1 MSRARR
7 SPNNNNVPETPEQQA
22 PTPTRRPRQIHMT
35 PPPNYSGPPTDGVT
49 TFVTSSALT
58 QTSTDGAGN
67 ITMRTRRRRN
77 RIGAR
82 PRRRPRSPGAV
93 LPTWFTALKTALM
106 KRDSDHVIT
115 ILAQSGSDLL
125 RQEINGK
132 SLLDIMGTN
141 GDFLVARILLERGIL
156 HKSAVVKMI
165 KKYLQGMDIT
175 LGTKLKH
182 LFELFDSLDK
192 IGEDD
197 TYHILSDR
205 LPRMMM
211 VLVERLNYDELDREV
226 ILETSLK
233 DNITALNML
242 IDKRIRD
249 IDMSVRK
256 RMLEILAPV
265 FAPEFEMEDW
275 DDYEYRLDQ
284 LKSLLH
290 TKYAIGKRYK
300 LEEFALIDFDDKSN
314 RLLQLKDPAKD
325 ATTNC
330 SFMGNKGD
338 REGPVKILV
347 EKTNP
352 TIKVEDYIIDDR
364 TNDRYR
370 ITYKGP
376 KIDNNT
382 EVIVTYATSRSMMS
396 TVRQKAMTADINI
409 QQFGTFVFSGA
420 VDDPNLNEIN
430 VILRK
435 NVIPIEFTV
444 MPTPE
449 WATEDGKILHVF
461 CGKDM
466 QKYLETNDR
475 SPFDRRNIVG
485 VQFLTTKEIREQ
497 ETLLMRQ
504 MQSKVNTNL
513 LKTPPLKSRASPK
526 APPPIDPVDVLQ
538 KRLNNKFTMQDSV
551 LLQRIKN
558 MRNLLKN
565 PKLSKENEVL
575 YKQKLEEYMKQI
587 SDPQD
592 ALIKRKEKE
601 RDNLL
606 IQQMETREQIQ
617 KYQEGRLR
625 WTDEQAEY
633 YQDLMNSFPRM
644 IERLD
649 NEIENMKNSRDGASK
664 LKKPRLKKFK
674 F

>member
-22 PTPTRRPRQIHMT
+22 PTPTRRPRQTMDGA
-35 PPPNYSGPPTDGVT
+35 STDGV
-49 TFVTSSALT
+49 
-58 QTSTDGAGN
+58 
-67 ITMRTRRRRN
+67 TMRTRRRRN

-82 PRRRPRSPGAV
+82 RRRTRSPGAV

-106 KRDSDHVIT
+106 KRDADHVIT

-132 SLLDIMGTN
+132 SLLDIMATN

-156 HKSAVVKMI
+156 PKSEVVKMI
-165 KKYLQGMDIT
+165 KKYLTMDIT
-175 LGTKLKH
+175 QDKLKH
-182 LFELFDSLDK
+182 LFELFDSLDN
-192 IGEDD
+192 IGEND
-197 TYHILSDR
+197 THRILNDR
-205 LPRMMM
+205 LPKM
-211 VLVERLNYDELDREV
+211 VHELVELLQYDKFDREV
-226 ILETSLK
+226 LLNRPIEDSMNT
-233 DNITALNML
+233 LNML
-242 IDKRIRD
+242 IEARRRD
-249 IDMSVRK
+249 IEMSVRK
-256 RMLEILAPV
+256 RMLEIFAPV
-265 FAPEFEMEDW
+265 LDDELEMEDW
-275 DDYEYRLDQ
+275 ENYEYELEK
-284 LKSLLH
+284 LASLLH
-290 TKYAIGKRYK
+290 VNYAIGKLYK
-300 LEEFALIDFDDKSN
+300 LEEFALIDFFWKN
-314 RLLQLKDPAKD
+314 RLLQFKDPAKD

-352 TIKVEDYIIDDR
+352 TIPVQDFIISSLEQSK
-364 TNDRYR
+364 YL
-370 ITYKGP
+370 ILYKGP
-376 KIDNNT
+376 KIDVNT
-382 EVIVTYATSRSMMS
+382 EVIVTYSMPNMMS
-396 TVRQKAMTADINI
+396 TIRQKAT
-409 QQFGTFVFSGA
+409 VFSYGEA
-420 VDDPNLNEIN
+420 IFQDMEEMNEIN
-430 VILRK
+430 VILEN

-444 MPTPE
+444 MSKPE

-475 SPFDRRNIVG
+475 SPFDRRKIVG
-485 VQFLTTKEIREQ
+485 VQFLTTKEIKEQ

-513 LKTPPLKSRASPK
+513 LKTPPLKSQASPK

-538 KRLNNKFTMQDSV
+538 KRLNTKFSMQDSV

-558 MRNLLKN
+558 MRNLLNN

-575 YKQKLEEYMKQI
+575 YKQKLKEYESQI

-617 KYQEGRLR
+617 KYQAGRLR

-664 LKKPRLKKFK
+664 LKKPRLKKIK

>member
-1 MSRARR
+1 MSRYQLHSYINKGACLTNMSRARR
-7 SPNNNNVPETPEQQA
+7 SPNNNNVPETPGQQA
-22 PTPTRRPRQIHMT
+22 PTPTRRPRQTM
-35 PPPNYSGPPTDGVT
+35 
-49 TFVTSSALT
+49 
-58 QTSTDGAGN
+58 DGASTGGV
-67 ITMRTRRRRN
+67 TMRTRRRRN

-82 PRRRPRSPGAV
+82 RRQPTPGAV
-93 LPTWFTALKTALM
+93 LPIWFTVLKKALM
-106 KRDSDHVIT
+106 KRDADHVIT
-115 ILAQSGSDLL
+115 ILAQNGSDLL

-132 SLLDIMGTN
+132 SLLDIMATN

-156 HKSAVVKMI
+156 PKSEVVKMI
-165 KKYLQGMDIT
+165 KKYLTMDIT

-182 LFELFDSLDK
+182 LFDLFDSLDK
-192 IGEDD
+192 IGEGD
-197 TYHILSDR
+197 TYSILNDR
-205 LPRMMM
+205 LPKMMFE
-211 VLVERLNYDELDREV
+211 LYEKLQYDELDIEV
-226 ILETSLK
+226 MLERPLK
-233 DNITALNML
+233 DNIKALNML
-242 IDKRIRD
+242 IEVRRRD
-249 IDMSVRK
+249 IEMPVRK
-256 RMLEILAPV
+256 RMLEILAGN
-265 FAPEFEMEDW
+265 FEYEIPDNLDIED
-275 DDYEYRLDQ
+275 EIDQ

-352 TIKVEDYIIDDR
+352 TIPVQDFIMDVR
-364 TNDRYR
+364 TKDRYL
-370 ITYKGP
+370 ILYKGP
-376 KIDNNT
+376 KIDVNT
-382 EVIVTYATSRSMMS
+382 EVIVTYSMPNMMS
-396 TVRQKAMTADINI
+396 TIRQKAT
-409 QQFGTFVFSGA
+409 VFSYGEA
-420 VDDPNLNEIN
+420 IFQDMEEMNEIN
-430 VILRK
+430 VILEK
-435 NVIPIEFTV
+435 NVTPIEFTV
-444 MPTPE
+444 MSNPE

-475 SPFDRRNIVG
+475 SPFDRRKIVG
-485 VQFLTTKEIREQ
+485 VQFLTTKEIKEQ

-513 LKTPPLKSRASPK
+513 LKTPPLKSKVSPK

-558 MRNLLKN
+558 MRNLLNN

-575 YKQKLEEYMKQI
+575 YKQKLKEYMSQI

-606 IQQMETREQIQ
+606 IQQMETREKIQ
-617 KYQEGRLR
+617 QYQNGRLR

>member
-1 MSRARR
+1 MSLSRYRLHSYINKGACLTNMSRARR

-22 PTPTRRPRQIHMT
+22 PTPTRRPRQTM
-35 PPPNYSGPPTDGVT
+35 
-49 TFVTSSALT
+49 
-58 QTSTDGAGN
+58 DGAGN

-82 PRRRPRSPGAV
+82 RRRPRSPGAV
-93 LPTWFTALKTALM
+93 LPIWFTALKTALM

-132 SLLDIMGTN
+132 SLLDIMATN
-141 GDFLVARILLERGIL
+141 GDFFVARILLERGIL
-156 HKSAVVKMI
+156 VKSAVVKMI
-165 KKYLQGMDIT
+165 KKYLTMDIT
-175 LGTKLKH
+175 QDKLKP
-182 LFELFDSLDK
+182 LFELFDSLDN
-192 IGEDD
+192 IGEND
-197 TYHILSDR
+197 TYSILNDR
-205 LPRMMM
+205 LPKM
-211 VLVERLNYDELDREV
+211 VHELVELLQYDQFDREV
-226 ILETSLK
+226 ILERPLEN
-233 DNITALNML
+233 NITALNKL
-242 IDKRIRD
+242 IETRIRD

-265 FAPEFEMEDW
+265 FDPEFEMEDW
-275 DDYEYRLDQ
+275 DGYEYEVDT

-290 TKYAIGKRYK
+290 VNYAIGKRYK
-300 LEEFALIDFDDKSN
+300 LEEFALVDFDDKSN

-352 TIKVEDYIIDDR
+352 TIPVQEFIMDDR
-364 TNDRYR
+364 TNDKYR

-382 EVIVTYATSRSMMS
+382 EVKVTSATSRSMMQLI
-396 TVRQKAMTADINI
+396 TQKAMTADINI
-409 QQFGTFVFSGA
+409 QQFGTFVFSGDF
-420 VDDPNLNEIN
+420 DDPNLNEIN
-430 VILRK
+430 VKLEK

-444 MPTPE
+444 MAKPE

-475 SPFDRRNIVG
+475 SPFDRRKIVG
-485 VQFLTTKEIREQ
+485 VQFLTTKEIKEQ

-504 MQSKVNTNL
+504 MQSKVNTSL
-513 LKTPPLKSRASPK
+513 LKTPPLKARSSPK
-526 APPPIDPVDVLQ
+526 APPPLDPVDILQ
-538 KRLNNKFTMQDSV
+538 KRLNTKFTMQDSV

-565 PKLSKENEVL
+565 PKLSKENEAL
-575 YKQKLEEYMKQI
+575 YKQKLKEYESQI

-606 IQQMETREQIQ
+606 IQQMETREKIQ
-617 KYQEGRLR
+617 EYQAGRLR

>member
-22 PTPTRRPRQIHMT
+22 PTPTRRPRQISMT
-35 PPPNYSGPPTDGVT
+35 PGVT
-49 TFVTSSALT
+49 TMVTT
-58 QTSTDGAGN
+58 TTDS
-67 ITMRTRRRRN
+67 ITMRSRRRRN

-82 PRRRPRSPGAV
+82 RRRRRSPGAV

-106 KRDSDHVIT
+106 KRDADHVIT
-115 ILAQSGSDLL
+115 ILAKSGSDLL
-125 RQEINGK
+125 QQEINGK
-132 SLLDIMGTN
+132 SLLDIMATN
-141 GDFLVARILLERGIL
+141 GNFLVARILLERGIL
-156 HKSAVVKMI
+156 PKSEVVNMI
-165 KKYLQGMDIT
+165 KKYLTIDIT
-175 LGTKLKH
+175 PPLKH
-182 LFELFDSLDK
+182 LLELFDSLDD
-192 IGEDD
+192 IGEND
-197 TYHILSDR
+197 TYSILNDR
-205 LPRMMM
+205 LPKIMFE
-211 VLVERLNYDELDREV
+211 LVEKLQMDEFDRAV
-226 ILETSLK
+226 LSNGDRPLK
-233 DNITALNML
+233 DNVKTLNML
-242 IDKRIRD
+242 IEARRRD
-249 IDMSVRK
+249 IEMSVRK

-265 FAPEFEMEDW
+265 LDPDFEMAVRAF
-275 DDYEYRLDQ
+275 DYEDEIDKLE
-284 LKSLLH
+284 SLLH
-290 TKYAIGKRYK
+290 ANYNIGKIYK

-314 RLLQLKDPAKD
+314 RILELKDPAKD

-347 EKTNP
+347 ETTNP
-352 TIKVEDYIIDDR
+352 TIPVEGSTMDDR
-364 TNDRYR
+364 TKDRYR
-370 ITYKGP
+370 IVYKGP
-376 KIDNNT
+376 KIKDGT
-382 EVIVTYATSRSMMS
+382 EVIVTYRKNMS
-396 TVRQKAMTADINI
+396 TFRQKAT
-409 QQFGTFVFSGA
+409 VFNYAG
-420 VDDPNLNEIN
+420 VTEMHEIN
-430 VILRK
+430 VILDK
-435 NVIPIEFTV
+435 NVTPIEFTV
-444 MPTPE
+444 MSNPE

-475 SPFDRRNIVG
+475 SPFDRRKIVG

-513 LKTPPLKSRASPK
+513 LKTPPLKSKVSPK

-538 KRLNNKFTMQDSV
+538 KRLNSKFSMQDSV

-558 MRNLLKN
+558 MRNLLNN

-575 YKQKLEEYMKQI
+575 YKQKLKEYESQI

-606 IQQMETREQIQ
+606 VQQMETREKIQ
-617 KYQEGRLR
+617 QYQNGRLR

-674 F
+674 L

>member
-22 PTPTRRPRQIHMT
+22 PTPTRRPRQIAMT
-35 PPPNYSGPPTDGVT
+35 PGVT
-49 TFVTSSALT
+49 TVVTS
-58 QTSTDGAGN
+58 STDGASTDGV
-67 ITMRTRRRRN
+67 TMRTRRRRN

-93 LPTWFTALKTALM
+93 LPTWFTVLKKALM

-115 ILAQSGSDLL
+115 ILAQSGSNLL

-132 SLLDIMGTN
+132 SLLDIMATN

-156 HKSAVVKMI
+156 PKSEVVKMI

-182 LFELFDSLDK
+182 LFELFDSLDS
-192 IGEDD
+192 IGEGD
-197 TYHILSDR
+197 TYSILNDK

-226 ILETSLK
+226 ILQTRLK

-242 IDKRIRD
+242 IKTRIRD

-265 FAPEFEMEDW
+265 LDPDFEMAVRTF
-275 DDYEYRLDQ
+275 DYGYEIDQ

-352 TIKVEDYIIDDR
+352 TIPVQDFIISSLEQSK
-364 TNDRYR
+364 YL
-370 ITYKGP
+370 ILYKGP
-376 KIDNNT
+376 KIDVNT
-382 EVIVTYATSRSMMS
+382 EVIVTYSMPNMMS
-396 TVRQKAMTADINI
+396 TIRQKAT
-409 QQFGTFVFSGA
+409 VFSYGEA
-420 VDDPNLNEIN
+420 IFQDMEEMNEIN
-430 VILRK
+430 VILEN

-444 MPTPE
+444 MSTPE

-466 QKYLETNDR
+466 QKYLKTNDR
-475 SPFDRRNIVG
+475 SPFDRRKIVG
-485 VQFLTTKEIREQ
+485 VQFLTTKEIKEQ

-558 MRNLLKN
+558 MRNLLNN

-575 YKQKLEEYMKQI
+575 YKQKLKEYMSQI

-606 IQQMETREQIQ
+606 IQQMETREKIQ
-617 KYQEGRLR
+617 QYQNGRLR

-664 LKKPRLKKFK
+664 LKKPRLKKIK

>member
-1 MSRARR
+1 MSQ
-7 SPNNNNVPETPEQQA
+7 NNNVPETPEQQA
-22 PTPTRRPRQIHMT
+22 PTPTRRPRQIDMSPGVT
-35 PPPNYSGPPTDGVT
+35 TVVTSYTDGASTDGV
-49 TFVTSSALT
+49 
-58 QTSTDGAGN
+58 
-67 ITMRTRRRRN
+67 TMRTRRRRN

-82 PRRRPRSPGAV
+82 RRRRRSPGAV
-93 LPTWFTALKTALM
+93 LPTWFTVLKKALM

-132 SLLDIMGTN
+132 SLLDIMATN

-156 HKSAVVKMI
+156 PKSEVVKMI

-182 LFELFDSLDK
+182 LFELFDSLDN
-192 IGEDD
+192 IGEND

-211 VLVERLNYDELDREV
+211 VLMERLNYDELDREV

-242 IDKRIRD
+242 IEARRRD
-249 IDMSVRK
+249 ISMSVRK

-265 FAPEFEMEDW
+265 LDPDFEMAVRTF
-275 DDYEYRLDQ
+275 DYGYEIDQ

-352 TIKVEDYIIDDR
+352 TIPVGEVIQGITKA
-364 TNDRYR
+364 RYR
-370 ITYKGP
+370 ILYKGP
-376 KIDNNT
+376 EIKNGT
-382 EVIVTYATSRSMMS
+382 EVIVTYSMPNMIS
-396 TVRQKAMTADINI
+396 TIRQKATVMNSGEHEDRPEDKQAIAR
-409 QQFGTFVFSGA
+409 FSQLLKNKFNSIEEMQ
-420 VDDPNLNEIN
+420 VIE
-430 VILRK
+430 VILEN

-444 MPTPE
+444 MSNPE

-475 SPFDRRNIVG
+475 SPFDRRKIVG
-485 VQFLTTKEIREQ
+485 VQFLTTKEIKEQ

-575 YKQKLEEYMKQI
+575 YKQKLEEYMSQI

-606 IQQMETREQIQ
+606 IQQMETREKIQ
-617 KYQEGRLR
+617 KYQAGRLR

>member
-22 PTPTRRPRQIHMT
+22 PTPTRRPR
-35 PPPNYSGPPTDGVT
+35 DGVT
-49 TFVTSSALT
+49 
-58 QTSTDGAGN
+58 
-67 ITMRTRRRRN
+67 MRSRRRRN

-82 PRRRPRSPGAV
+82 RRQPTPGAV

-106 KRDSDHVIT
+106 KRDTDHVIT
-115 ILAQSGSDLL
+115 ILAKSGSDLL

-132 SLLDIMGTN
+132 SLLDIMATN

-156 HKSAVVKMI
+156 YKSAVVKMI
-165 KKYLQGMDIT
+165 KKYLTMDIT
-175 LGTKLKH
+175 QDKLKH
-182 LFELFDSLDK
+182 LFELFESLDS
-192 IGEDD
+192 IGENVA
-197 TYHILSDR
+197 YSILNDR
-205 LPRMMM
+205 LPKMMFD
-211 VLVERLNYDELDREV
+211 LVAQIQMDEFDRA
-226 ILETSLK
+226 ILSIGDRPLK
-233 DNITALNML
+233 DNVKALNML
-242 IDKRIRD
+242 IEVRRRD
-249 IDMSVRK
+249 IEMSVRK

-265 FAPEFEMEDW
+265 LDPEFEIPWILDIEDEI
-275 DDYEYRLDQ
+275 DK

-352 TIKVEDYIIDDR
+352 TIPVEEVIIDDR
-364 TNDRYR
+364 TKDRYR
-370 ITYKGP
+370 ILYKGP
-376 KIDNNT
+376 KIDVNT
-382 EVIVTYATSRSMMS
+382 EVIVTYSMPNMMS
-396 TVRQKAMTADINI
+396 TIRQKAI
-409 QQFGTFVFSGA
+409 VFRYGEVEFNSTEEMKA
-420 VDDPNLNEIN
+420 IN
-430 VILRK
+430 VILEK
-435 NVIPIEFTV
+435 NVTPIEFTV
-444 MPTPE
+444 MSKPE

-475 SPFDRRNIVG
+475 SPFDRRKIVG
-485 VQFLTTKEIREQ
+485 VQFLTTKEIKEQ

-513 LKTPPLKSRASPK
+513 LKTPPLKSQASPK

-575 YKQKLEEYMKQI
+575 YKQKLEEYMSQI

-617 KYQEGRLR
+617 QYQAGRLR

>member
-1 MSRARR
+1 MSQ
-7 SPNNNNVPETPEQQA
+7 NNNVPETPEQQA
-22 PTPTRRPRQIHMT
+22 PTPTRRPRQIM
-35 PPPNYSGPPTDGVT
+35 DGV
-49 TFVTSSALT
+49 
-58 QTSTDGAGN
+58 
-67 ITMRTRRRRN
+67 TMRTRRRRN

-82 PRRRPRSPGAV
+82 RRQPTPGAV
-93 LPTWFTALKTALM
+93 LPTWFTALKTAIM
-106 KRDSDHVIT
+106 MRDHRHVIT
-115 ILAQSGSDLL
+115 ILAKSGSDLL
-125 RQEINGK
+125 GQEINGK
-132 SLLDIMGTN
+132 SLLDIMATN

-156 HKSAVVKMI
+156 VKSAVVKMI

-182 LFELFDSLDK
+182 LFELFDSLDN
-192 IGEDD
+192 IGEND
-197 TYHILSDR
+197 TYHILNDR

-211 VLVERLNYDELDREV
+211 VLMERLNYDELDREV

-242 IDKRIRD
+242 IEARRRD
-249 IDMSVRK
+249 ISMSVRK

-265 FAPEFEMEDW
+265 LDPDFEMAVRTF
-275 DDYEYRLDQ
+275 DYGYEIEK

-314 RLLQLKDPAKD
+314 RLLQFKDPAKD

-352 TIKVEDYIIDDR
+352 TIPVQNFQMDDR
-364 TNDRYR
+364 TKDRYR
-370 ITYKGP
+370 IIYKGP
-376 KIDNNT
+376 KIDLNT
-382 EVIVTYATSRSMMS
+382 EVIVTYSMPNMIS
-396 TVRQKAMTADINI
+396 TIRQKAMTANI
-409 QQFGTFVFSGA
+409 DKQNFGVTEDSF
-420 VDDPNLNEIN
+420 LNFDNVRSMNTIN
-430 VILRK
+430 VILEK
-435 NVIPIEFTV
+435 NVTPIEFTV
-444 MPTPE
+444 MPKPE

-466 QKYLETNDR
+466 QKYLETKDR
-475 SPFDRRNIVG
+475 SPFDRRKIVG
-485 VQFLTTKEIREQ
+485 VQFLTTKEIKEQ

-504 MQSKVNTNL
+504 MQSKVNTSL
-513 LKTPPLKSRASPK
+513 LKTPPLKARSSPK
-526 APPPIDPVDVLQ
+526 APPPLDPVDILQ
-538 KRLNNKFTMQDSV
+538 KRLNTKFTMQDSV

-558 MRNLLKN
+558 MRNLLNN

-575 YKQKLEEYMKQI
+575 YKQKLKEYESQI

-617 KYQEGRLR
+617 KYQAGRLR

>member
-1 MSRARR
+1 MSQ
-7 SPNNNNVPETPEQQA
+7 NNNVPETPEQQA
-22 PTPTRRPRQIHMT
+22 PTPTRRPRQTM
-35 PPPNYSGPPTDGVT
+35 DGVT
-49 TFVTSSALT
+49 
-58 QTSTDGAGN
+58 
-67 ITMRTRRRRN
+67 MRSRRRRN

-82 PRRRPRSPGAV
+82 RRQPTPGAV
-93 LPTWFTALKTALM
+93 LPTWFTALKTAIM
-106 KRDSDHVIT
+106 MRDHRHVIT
-115 ILAQSGSDLL
+115 ILAKSGSDLL
-125 RQEINGK
+125 GQEINGK
-132 SLLDIMGTN
+132 SLLDIMATN

-165 KKYLQGMDIT
+165 KKYLTMDIT
-175 LGTKLKH
+175 QDKLKH

-192 IGEDD
+192 IGED
-197 TYHILSDR
+197 TYHILNDR
-205 LPRMMM
+205 LPKM
-211 VLVERLNYDELDREV
+211 VHELVELLQYDQFDREV
-226 ILETSLK
+226 ILNRPLEDSMQT
-233 DNITALNML
+233 LNML
-242 IDKRIRD
+242 IEARRRD
-249 IDMSVRK
+249 IEMSVRK

-265 FAPEFEMEDW
+265 LDPDFEMAVRAF
-275 DDYEYRLDQ
+275 DYEYDLQ
-284 LKSLLH
+284 KLESLLH
-290 TKYAIGKRYK
+290 ANYNIGKIYK

-352 TIKVEDYIIDDR
+352 TIPVQNFQMDDR
-364 TNDRYR
+364 TKDRYR
-370 ITYKGP
+370 IIYKGP
-376 KIDNNT
+376 KIDLNT
-382 EVIVTYATSRSMMS
+382 EVIVTYSMPNMIS
-396 TVRQKAMTADINI
+396 TIRQKAMTANI
-409 QQFGTFVFSGA
+409 DKQNFGVTEDSF
-420 VDDPNLNEIN
+420 LNFDNVRSMNTIN
-430 VILRK
+430 VILEK
-435 NVIPIEFTV
+435 NVTPIEFTV
-444 MPTPE
+444 MPKPE

-475 SPFDRRNIVG
+475 SPFDRRKIVG

-497 ETLLMRQ
+497 ETLLIRQ

-575 YKQKLEEYMKQI
+575 YKQKLEEYMSQI

-606 IQQMETREQIQ
+606 IQQMETREKIQ
-617 KYQEGRLR
+617 KYQAGRLR

-633 YQDLMNSFPRM
+633 YQDLLNSFPRM

-664 LKKPRLKKFK
+664 LKKPRLKKLK
-674 F
+674 L

>member
-7 SPNNNNVPETPEQQA
+7 SPNNRNVPETPEQQA
-22 PTPTRRPRQIHMT
+22 PTPTRRPRQIAMT
-35 PPPNYSGPPTDGVT
+35 SGVT
-49 TFVTSSALT
+49 TVVTSSM
-58 QTSTDGAGN
+58 DGAGN
-67 ITMRTRRRRN
+67 ITMRTRRRRRN

-82 PRRRPRSPGAV
+82 RRQPTPGAV
-93 LPTWFTALKTALM
+93 LPTWFTALKTALI
-106 KRDSDHVIT
+106 KRDADHVIT

-132 SLLDIMGTN
+132 SLLDIMATN

-165 KKYLQGMDIT
+165 KKYLTMDIT
-175 LGTKLKH
+175 QDKLKP
-182 LFELFDSLDK
+182 LFELFDSLDS
-192 IGEDD
+192 IGEND
-197 TYHILSDR
+197 TYSILNDR
-205 LPRMMM
+205 LPQMMR

-226 ILETSLK
+226 ILETRLK
-233 DNITALNML
+233 DNIIALNIL
-242 IDKRIRD
+242 IERRIRD
-249 IDMSVRK
+249 IEMSVRK

-265 FAPEFEMEDW
+265 FDPEFEMEDW
-275 DDYEYRLDQ
+275 DDYEYRLNE

-290 TKYAIGKRYK
+290 VNYAIGKLYK

-352 TIKVEDYIIDDR
+352 TIPVQNFQMDDR
-364 TNDRYR
+364 TKDRYR
-370 ITYKGP
+370 IIYKGP
-376 KIDNNT
+376 KIDLNT
-382 EVIVTYATSRSMMS
+382 EVIVTFRTRFAQLF
-396 TVRQKAMTADINI
+396 RQKAMTANI
-409 QQFGTFVFSGA
+409 DKQNFGVTEDSF
-420 VDDPNLNEIN
+420 LNFDNVRSMNTIN
-430 VILRK
+430 VILEK
-435 NVIPIEFTV
+435 NVTPIEFTV
-444 MPTPE
+444 MSNPE

-475 SPFDRRNIVG
+475 SPFDRRKIVG
-485 VQFLTTKEIREQ
+485 VQFLTTKEIKEQ

-513 LKTPPLKSRASPK
+513 LKTPPLKSRTSPK

-558 MRNLLKN
+558 MRNLLNN
-565 PKLSKENEVL
+565 PKLSKENEAL
-575 YKQKLEEYMKQI
+575 YKQKLKEYESQI

-674 F
+674 L

>member
-22 PTPTRRPRQIHMT
+22 PTPTRRPRQIAMT
-35 PPPNYSGPPTDGVT
+35 PGVTTVVISSTDGASTDGVT
-49 TFVTSSALT
+49 
-58 QTSTDGAGN
+58 
-67 ITMRTRRRRN
+67 MRTRRRRRN

-93 LPTWFTALKTALM
+93 LPIWFTALKTALM

-132 SLLDIMGTN
+132 SLLDIMATN

-156 HKSAVVKMI
+156 PKTEVVKMI
-165 KKYLQGMDIT
+165 KKYLHRMDIT
-175 LGTKLKH
+175 PDTNLEH

-197 TYHILSDR
+197 TYSILNDK
-205 LPRMMM
+205 LPRMMF

-226 ILETSLK
+226 ILQTRLK
-233 DNITALNML
+233 DNIIALNIL
-242 IDKRIRD
+242 IERRIRD

-265 FAPEFEMEDW
+265 FDPEFEMEDW

-290 TKYAIGKRYK
+290 VNYVIGKRYK
-300 LEEFALIDFDDKSN
+300 LEEFALVDFDDKSN

-352 TIKVEDYIIDDR
+352 TIPVQEFIMDDR
-364 TNDRYR
+364 TNDKYR

-382 EVIVTYATSRSMMS
+382 EVKVTSATSRSMMQLI
-396 TVRQKAMTADINI
+396 TQKAMTADINI
-409 QQFGTFVFSGA
+409 QQFGTFVFSGDF
-420 VDDPNLNEIN
+420 DDPNLNEIN
-430 VILRK
+430 VKLEK

-444 MPTPE
+444 MAKPE

-475 SPFDRRNIVG
+475 SPFDRRKIVG
-485 VQFLTTKEIREQ
+485 VQFLTTNEINEQ

-504 MQSKVNTNL
+504 MQSKVNTSL
-513 LKTPPLKSRASPK
+513 LKTPPLKARSSPK

-538 KRLNNKFTMQDSV
+538 KRLNTKFTMQDSV

-558 MRNLLKN
+558 MRNLLNN

-575 YKQKLEEYMKQI
+575 YKQKLKEYVSQI

-606 IQQMETREQIQ
+606 IQQMETREKIQ
-617 KYQEGRLR
+617 QYQAGRLR
-625 WTDEQAEY
+625 WTSEQAEY

-674 F
+674 L

>member
-1 MSRARR
+1 MSQ
-7 SPNNNNVPETPEQQA
+7 NNNVPETPEQQA
-22 PTPTRRPRQIHMT
+22 PTPTRRPRQIPMT
-35 PPPNYSGPPTDGVT
+35 PPPNYSGPSTDGVT
-49 TFVTSSALT
+49 TFVISS
-58 QTSTDGAGN
+58 SDGG
-67 ITMRTRRRRN
+67 TMTTRRRR
-77 RIGAR
+77 R
-82 PRRRPRSPGAV
+82 RRRPTRPQRRSTPDPV
-93 LPTWFTALKTALM
+93 LPIWFTALKTALM
-106 KRDSDHVIT
+106 KRNADHVIT

-132 SLLDIMGTN
+132 SLLDIMATN

-165 KKYLQGMDIT
+165 KKYLTMDIT
-175 LGTKLKH
+175 QDKLKH
-182 LFELFDSLDK
+182 LFELFDSLDN

-205 LPRMMM
+205 LPKMMFELFEKLQM
-211 VLVERLNYDELDREV
+211 DEFDREV
-226 ILETSLK
+226 LLDTPLK
-233 DNITALNML
+233 DNVKALIIL
-242 IDKRIRD
+242 IQTRIRD

-256 RMLEILAPV
+256 RMLEMLAGN
-265 FAPEFEMEDW
+265 FE
-275 DDYEYRLDQ
+275 YEIPDNLDVQ
-284 LKSLLH
+284 DEIDTLKSLLH
-290 TKYAIGKRYK
+290 TKYNIGTLYK

-314 RLLQLKDPAKD
+314 RILQFKDPAKD

-347 EKTNP
+347 ETTNP
-352 TIKVEDYIIDDR
+352 TIPVGEVIIDDR
-364 TNDRYR
+364 TKDRYR
-370 ITYKGP
+370 ILYKGP
-376 KIDNNT
+376 KIDVNT
-382 EVIVTYATSRSMMS
+382 EVIVTYRKNMS
-396 TVRQKAMTADINI
+396 TYRQKAIVFNY
-409 QQFGTFVFSGA
+409 GEVTFNSTEEMKA
-420 VDDPNLNEIN
+420 IN
-430 VILRK
+430 VILEK
-435 NVIPIEFTV
+435 NVTPIEFTV
-444 MPTPE
+444 MSKPE

-475 SPFDRRNIVG
+475 SPFDRRKIVG
-485 VQFLTTKEIREQ
+485 VQFLTTKEIIKQ
-497 ETLLMRQ
+497 ERLLMRQ
-504 MQSKVNTNL
+504 MQSKVNNNL

-526 APPPIDPVDVLQ
+526 DPPPLDPVDVLQ
-538 KRLNNKFTMQDSV
+538 KRLNTSVDILQKRLNTKFTMQDSV

-565 PKLSKENEVL
+565 PKLSKENEEL
-575 YKQKLEEYMKQI
+575 YKQKLEEYMEQI

-606 IQQMETREQIQ
+606 IQQMETREKIQ
-617 KYQEGRLR
+617 QYQAGRLR

-664 LKKPRLKKFK
+664 LKKPRLKKLK

>member
-22 PTPTRRPRQIHMT
+22 PTPTRRPRQTM
-35 PPPNYSGPPTDGVT
+35 
-49 TFVTSSALT
+49 
-58 QTSTDGAGN
+58 DGAGN
-67 ITMRTRRRRN
+67 ITMRTRRRRRN

-82 PRRRPRSPGAV
+82 RRRSRSPGAV

-106 KRDSDHVIT
+106 KRDADHVIT

-125 RQEINGK
+125 QQEINGK
-132 SLLDIMGTN
+132 SLLDIMATN
-141 GDFLVARILLERGIL
+141 GDFLVARTLLERGIL

-165 KKYLQGMDIT
+165 KKYMTIDIT
-175 LGTKLKH
+175 QDKLKP
-182 LFELFDSLDK
+182 LLELFAVLDD
-192 IGEDD
+192 IGEND
-197 TYHILSDR
+197 TYHILSDT
-205 LPRMMM
+205 LPRIM
-211 VLVERLNYDELDREV
+211 LELGYLIRIDEFDRD
-226 ILETSLK
+226 ILSIGDRPLK
-233 DNITALNML
+233 DNVKTLNML
-242 IDKRIRD
+242 IETRIRD

-265 FAPEFEMEDW
+265 FDPGFEIPW
-275 DDYEYRLDQ
+275 ILDIEGEIDR

-290 TKYAIGKRYK
+290 TKYNIGTLYK
-300 LEEFALIDFDDKSN
+300 LEEFALVDFDDKSN
-314 RLLQLKDPAKD
+314 RLLQFKDPAKD

-338 REGPVKILV
+338 REGPVKISV
-347 EKTNP
+347 ETTNP
-352 TIKVEDYIIDDR
+352 TIKVENFIIDDR
-364 TNDRYR
+364 TKDRYR
-370 ITYKGP
+370 IIYKGP

-396 TVRQKAMTADINI
+396 TVSQKAMTADMVV
-409 QQFGTFVFSGA
+409 QQFGVTEEIAISFA
-420 VDDPNLNEIN
+420 NLDNVRNINTIN
-430 VILRK
+430 VKLEK

-444 MPTPE
+444 MAKPE

-475 SPFDRRNIVG
+475 SPFDRRKIVG
-485 VQFLTTKEIREQ
+485 VQFLTTNEINEQ

-504 MQSKVNTNL
+504 MQSKVNTSL
-513 LKTPPLKSRASPK
+513 LKTPPLKARSSPK
-526 APPPIDPVDVLQ
+526 APPPLDPVDVLQ
-538 KRLNNKFTMQDSV
+538 KRLNTKFTMQDSV

-575 YKQKLEEYMKQI
+575 YKQKLKEYESQI

-606 IQQMETREQIQ
+606 IQQMETREKIQ
-617 KYQEGRLR
+617 EYQAGRLR
-625 WTDEQAEY
+625 WTREQAEY
-633 YQDLMNSFPRM
+633 YQDLLNSFPRM

-664 LKKPRLKKFK
+664 LKKPRLKKLK
-674 F
+674 L

>member
-1 MSRARR
+1 MSQ
-7 SPNNNNVPETPEQQA
+7 NNNVPETPEQQA
-22 PTPTRRPRQIHMT
+22 PTPTRRPRQIDMSPGVT
-35 PPPNYSGPPTDGVT
+35 TVVTSYTDGASTDGV
-49 TFVTSSALT
+49 
-58 QTSTDGAGN
+58 
-67 ITMRTRRRRN
+67 TMRTRRRRN

-82 PRRRPRSPGAV
+82 RRRRRSPGAV
-93 LPTWFTALKTALM
+93 LPTWFTVLKKALM

-115 ILAQSGSDLL
+115 ILAQSGSNLL

-132 SLLDIMGTN
+132 SLLDIMATN

-156 HKSAVVKMI
+156 PKSEVVKMI
-165 KKYLQGMDIT
+165 KKYLTMDIT
-175 LGTKLKH
+175 QDKLKH
-182 LFELFDSLDK
+182 LFELFDSLDN

-205 LPRMMM
+205 LPKMMFELFEKLQM
-211 VLVERLNYDELDREV
+211 DEFDREV
-226 ILETSLK
+226 LLDTPLK
-233 DNITALNML
+233 DNVKALIIL
-242 IDKRIRD
+242 IQIRIRD
-249 IDMSVRK
+249 IDISVRK
-256 RMLEILAPV
+256 RMLEMLAGN
-265 FAPEFEMEDW
+265 FE
-275 DDYEYRLDQ
+275 YEIPDNLDIQDEIDQ

-352 TIKVEDYIIDDR
+352 TIPVQNFQMDDR
-364 TNDRYR
+364 TKDRYR
-370 ITYKGP
+370 ILYKGP
-376 KIDNNT
+376 KIDLNT
-382 EVIVTYATSRSMMS
+382 EVIVTYSMPNMIS
-396 TVRQKAMTADINI
+396 TIRQKAMTANIDKQNFGVTEDSFLNFDNVRSIN
-409 QQFGTFVFSGA
+409 T
-420 VDDPNLNEIN
+420 IN
-430 VILRK
+430 VILAK

-444 MPTPE
+444 MSTPE

-466 QKYLETNDR
+466 QTYLKTNDR
-475 SPFDRRNIVG
+475 SPFDRRKIVG

-575 YKQKLEEYMKQI
+575 YKQKLEEYMSQI

-606 IQQMETREQIQ
+606 IQQMETREKIQ
-617 KYQEGRLR
+617 KYQAGRLR

>member
-22 PTPTRRPRQIHMT
+22 PTPTRRPRQTM
-35 PPPNYSGPPTDGVT
+35 
-49 TFVTSSALT
+49 
-58 QTSTDGAGN
+58 DGAGN

-82 PRRRPRSPGAV
+82 RRRSRSPGPV
-93 LPTWFTALKTALM
+93 LPIWFTALRRAIM

-132 SLLDIMGTN
+132 SLLDIMATN

-156 HKSAVVKMI
+156 VKSAVVKMI
-165 KKYLQGMDIT
+165 KKYLHGMDIT

-192 IGEDD
+192 IGEGD
-197 TYHILSDR
+197 TYSILNDR
-205 LPRMMM
+205 LPQMMR

-226 ILETSLK
+226 ILETRLK
-233 DNITALNML
+233 DNIIALNIL
-242 IDKRIRD
+242 IERRIRD
-249 IDMSVRK
+249 IEMSVRK

-265 FAPEFEMEDW
+265 FDPEFEMEDW
-275 DDYEYRLDQ
+275 DDYEYRLNE

-290 TKYAIGKRYK
+290 VNYAIGKLYK

-352 TIKVEDYIIDDR
+352 TIPVQNFQMDDR
-364 TNDRYR
+364 TKDRYR
-370 ITYKGP
+370 IIYKGP
-376 KIDNNT
+376 KIDLNT
-382 EVIVTYATSRSMMS
+382 EVIVTYATSRSMMHR
-396 TVRQKAMTADINI
+396 VRQKAMTANIDKQNFGVTEDSFLNFDNVRSIN
-409 QQFGTFVFSGA
+409 T
-420 VDDPNLNEIN
+420 IN

-444 MPTPE
+444 MSKPE

-475 SPFDRRNIVG
+475 SPFDRRKIVG
-485 VQFLTTKEIREQ
+485 VQFLTTKEIKEQ

-504 MQSKVNTNL
+504 MQSKVNMSL
-513 LKTPPLKSRASPK
+513 LKTPPLKSRTSPK

-538 KRLNNKFTMQDSV
+538 KRLNIKFSMQDSV

-565 PKLSKENEVL
+565 PKLSKENEAL
-575 YKQKLEEYMKQI
+575 YKQKLKEYVEQI

-674 F
+674 L